1 MVVFSLMGWSP
12 HIPSEFLVFRRTL
25 CILLKTLS
33 PTRLSLCFVQLSNC
47 LRLGF
52 LQITIPGPYFYS
64 PFGLLRVRSPLLTE
78 SFLLSFPPGT
88 KMFQFPGFPSHT
100 LCVQVRIIRYYP
112 YWVPS
117 FGNLRI
123 TGYLLLPAAYRSLS
137 RPSSAPCTKASTSM
151 LFVAWTFLLNLAF
164 FRFFSEFRFFTFH
177 KNSMNFNSTNLISVR
192 KLPSKLVTSSS
203 Y

>member
-1 MVVFSLMGWSP
+1 MVPTYSVRIPRVPTYSLYP
-12 HIPSEFLVFRRTL
+12 PKNPFVYKTVTLFRAAFQ
-25 CILLKTLS
+25 LL
-33 PTRLSLCFVQLSNC
+33 Q
-47 LRLGF
+47 LGF
-52 LQITIPGPYFYS
+52 LRISIPEPYFYS
-64 PFGLLRVRSPLLTE
+64 SFGLLRFRSPLLTE

-100 LCVQVRIIRYYP
+100 LCVQVWIIRYYP

-123 TGYLLLPAAYRSLS
+123 SGYLLLPAAYRSLS

-151 LFVAWTFLLNLAF
+151 LFVAWTFPSQFSISFAI
-164 FRFFSEFRFFTFH
+164 FSELSFLLSY
-177 KNSMNFNSTNLISVR
+177 KNSINFNSTNLIPTVL
-192 KLPSKLVTSSS
+192 KLPLKLVTSTS

>member
-25 CILLKTLS
+25 CILLKIFS
-33 PTRLSLCFVQLSNC
+33 PTRLSLCVVQLSNC
-47 LRLGF
+47 LRLRF
-52 LQITIPGPYFYS
+52 LRIPMPEPYFYS
-64 PFGLLRVRSPLLTE
+64 SFGLLRVRSPLLTE

-100 LCVQVRIIRYYP
+100 LCVQVWIIQYYL

-151 LFVAWTFLLNLAF
+151 LFVAWTFLL
-164 FRFFSEFRFFTFH
+164 S
-177 KNSMNFNSTNLISVR
+177 I
-192 KLPSKLVTSSS
+192 
-203 Y
+203 